1 MGLEIGNAAPD
12 FVLPTD
18 GAGTIA
24 LKDLRQKPVV
34 LYFYP
39 KDNTSGC
46 TQEAIDFRDNMEKFA
61 AHDVTVVGISKDSV
75 KKHDNFKAKHQLNF
89 SLASDEST
97 DVCEQYGVWVEKKM
111 YGNTYWGIE
120 RTTFLIG
127 ADGKIVKIWPKVKVK
142 GHADEVLAALNALI

>member
-1 MGLEIGNAAPD
+1 MGLEIGNTAPD

-18 GAGTIA
+18 GVGTIA

-46 TQEAIDFRDNMEKFA
+46 TQEAIDFRDNMEKFS

-142 GHADEVLAALNALI
+142 GHVDAVLAALNALI

>member
-1 MGLEIGNAAPD
+1 MGLNDRSERFTAKTGC
-12 FVLPTD
+12 
-18 GAGTIA
+18 
-24 LKDLRQKPVV
+24 

-89 SLASDEST
+89 SLASDESS

-111 YGNTYWGIE
+111 YGNTEWGIE

-127 ADGKIVKIWPKVKVK
+127 ADGK
-142 GHADEVLAALNALI
+142 L

>member
-1 MGLEIGNAAPD
+1 M
-12 FVLPTD
+12 
-18 GAGTIA
+18 
-24 LKDLRQKPVV
+24 
-34 LYFYP
+34 Y
-39 KDNTSGC
+39 
-46 TQEAIDFRDNMEKFA
+46 
-61 AHDVTVVGISKDSV
+61 

-142 GHADEVLAALNALI
+142 GHVDEVLAALNALI